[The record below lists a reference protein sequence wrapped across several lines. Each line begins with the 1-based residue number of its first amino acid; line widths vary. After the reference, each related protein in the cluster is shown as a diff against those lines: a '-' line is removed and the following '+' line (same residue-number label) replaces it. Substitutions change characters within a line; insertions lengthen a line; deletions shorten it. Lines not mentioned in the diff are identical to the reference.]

1 LITAEIANSYNR
13 DVFAFPGRVGD
24 EYSEGC
30 NFLIRNN
37 KAALL
42 TCTADLAYILGWEKA
57 DSSKPVIEQFVL
69 PIDLSTDER
78 LIFEILQEHK
88 APVAID
94 DLTIKANM
102 PTSQLAMNLLN
113 MEMQGY
119 IRSLPGKTYRI
130 N

>member
-1 LITAEIANSYNR
+1 
-13 DVFAFPGRVGD
+13 VFAFPGRVND

-42 TCTADLAYILGWEKA
+42 SCMADLAYVMGWEKK
-57 DSSKPVIEQFVL
+57 DETNPVAEQLIL
-69 PIDLSTDER
+69 PIDLSTGEQQIYEAIR
-78 LIFEILQEHK
+78 QNKLPL
-88 APVAID
+88 AID
-94 DLTIKANM
+94 DLAIRINM

-113 MEMQGY
+113 MEMQGF
-119 IRSLPGKTYRI
+119 IRSLPGKTYAV